1 MASANAQFER
11 GGEKKGVEGPDLRT
25 TQEMKDARMKLP
37 LSPAASAGAYIKF
50 GARGDPPA

>member
-25 TQEMKDARMKLP
+25 TQEMKDARLKLP
-37 LSPAASAGAYIKF
+37 LSPTASAGAYIKF